1 MKDENCFPISYI
13 LQPVTTWIPNFFNDG
28 DQSLKQEAQRQ
39 WQNDYNTM
47 RQFLQRA
54 AKEAFKDQ
62 TDVWRKYVRSG
73 RCA

>member
-1 MKDENCFPISYI
+1 
-13 LQPVTTWIPNFFNDG
+13 
-28 DQSLKQEAQRQ
+28 
-39 WQNDYNTM
+39 M

-73 RCA
+73 RGA